1 MGNKEELNTVMTKGT
16 VIPGGIGR
24 VDGKAY
30 LELPDILH
38 PPKYKLLTSSSWN
51 EVSLLEIF
59 NANRI
64 RKMPSKWKKKF

>member
-1 MGNKEELNTVMTKGT
+1 MTKGT

-38 PPKYKLLTSSSWN
+38 PPDKYKLLTSSSWN

-59 NANRI
+59 KCQQNQKNAQ
-64 RKMPSKWKKKF
+64 